1 MQSNKRRIEKKIT
14 VAINY
19 NVLIL
24 TISMLELILF
34 LFRICILKQN
44 PRYSSC
50 YNLKLWSCIARFI
63 FPKHCQRLLVTQN
76 SVLLPG
82 LYHIY
87 KSRTTI
93 QFLILKRHKKK
104 QSKVNT
110 LKNEL
115 KVFHMKP
122 SMRRKTAPG

>member
-104 QSKVNT
+104 TIQSQHAQKRIQSFPHETIN
-110 LKNEL
+110 
-115 KVFHMKP
+115 
-122 SMRRKTAPG
+122 A